1 MFYDVIVK
9 YSDEPK
15 ERISLTAGED
25 SNCLSNLIIYF
36 ENPKLEY
43 LKVSMSTYWRNKRND
58 GTDRE

>member
-58 GTDRE
+58 